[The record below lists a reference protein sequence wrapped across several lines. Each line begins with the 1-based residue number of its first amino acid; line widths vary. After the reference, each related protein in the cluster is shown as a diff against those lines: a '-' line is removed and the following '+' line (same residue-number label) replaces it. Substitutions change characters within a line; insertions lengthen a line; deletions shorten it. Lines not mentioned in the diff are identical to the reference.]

1 MTGSTQIDDNNQ
13 LSARR
18 VFAAHFYGLAL
29 TGLVYPP
36 LGYALKLLLDSLT
49 RNLSLTI
56 ARPLDLL
63 ALALFGFG
71 LGLFLAFNQLR
82 ILRHWLHRHAAWLV
96 TSGLAMM
103 LLVPG
108 IMFLMQQLE
117 FQPPPELNFY
127 SLFAAQAKQLDSI
140 VIAWGGLG
148 GAACGLAGGLLFGLL
163 QSSFL
168 PEHRRLW
175 WLLNAL
181 AWGLLVGIILAMMNM
196 NNLAFAWGPW
206 GD

>member
-1 MTGSTQIDDNNQ
+1 MTVPARTGNNGV
-13 LSARR
+13 LS
-18 VFAAHFYGLAL
+18 VKWIIAAHFYGVAL

-36 LGYALKLLLDSLT
+36 LSYALKLLLDSLT
-49 RNLSLTI
+49 RDLPLKI
-56 ARPLDLL
+56 AHPLDLL

-82 ILRHWLHRHAAWLV
+82 ILRHWLHRRAAWLV

-103 LLVPG
+103 VLVPG
-108 IMFLMQQLE
+108 IMFLMRRLE

-127 SLFAAQAKQLDSI
+127 SLPAAQAKQIESA
-140 VIAWGGLG
+140 VMGWGWLG
-148 GAACGLAGGLLFGLL
+148 GAACGLTGGLLFGLV
-163 QSSFL
+163 QSLFL
-168 PEHRRLW
+168 PAHRRLW

-181 AWGLLVGIILAMMNM
+181 AWALLVGIILSIINM
-196 NNLAFAWGPW
+196 NNLAFAWGAW